1 MSTKTDL
8 HCSLDQSL
16 AYAPTW
22 GRGFSNHLP
31 MALHSAWELGAD
43 TERLAEQL
51 RRERGHLEPAQADAS
66 QAQDWR
72 ELLGHRDADARLRAL
87 MLAEIQEQGAVAV
100 LRNRVPVL
108 ITSPHAGLFHGM
120 IRTAHAFE
128 SGHRG
133 ELAAALAS
141 WAGSWGTLPG
151 GDGVAAIAFD
161 DWRLALQQ
169 RLVSSQERLR
179 GERLLGVSKG
189 PDYAALCDA
198 LAPETHWMLRREQL
212 LSMALE
218 GYLESKNFVILH
230 LITGLRALR
239 VLAPF
244 VPDWPDVQTWLTR
257 AFTAAWLASGME
269 RRPQAQEVPASW
281 AELHRAALSQFDDH
295 VIKLVHACWQEDRL
309 QPDRRWRQAAALA
322 TAAAALTPAV

>member
-1 MSTKTDL
+1 MTKTEL
-8 HCSLDQSL
+8 HRVLDQSL

-22 GRGFSNHLP
+22 GPGFSNHLP
-31 MALHSAWELGAD
+31 MALHAAWELGAD
-43 TERLAEQL
+43 GERMAAQVRHEV
-51 RRERGHLEPAQADAS
+51 GHLELAQADTS

-72 ELLGHRDADARLRAL
+72 ELLGRRDADARLRAL

-100 LRNRVPVL
+100 LRNRVPLL

-141 WAGSWGTLPG
+141 WAGSWSTLPS
-151 GDGVAAIAFD
+151 GDGEAGMAFD
-161 DWRLALQQ
+161 DWQRALQR

-179 GERLLGVSKG
+179 GERLLGVAKG

-198 LAPETHWMLRREQL
+198 LAPETHWTLRREQL
-212 LSMALE
+212 LSMALD

-269 RRPQAQEVPASW
+269 RRPRSDEEAAPSW
-281 AELHRAALSQFDDH
+281 PDLHHAALVQFDDH

-309 QPDRRWRQAAALA
+309 QADPRWRQAAALA
-322 TAAAALTPAV
+322 TEAAALTPAV

>member
-1 MSTKTDL
+1 MKTEL
-8 HCSLDQSL
+8 HRYLDQSL
-16 AYAPTW
+16 AFAPTW
-22 GRGFSNHLP
+22 GPGFSNHLP
-31 MALHSAWELGAD
+31 MALHAAWELGAD
-43 TERLAEQL
+43 GERLAAQL
-51 RRERGHLEPAQADAS
+51 QHETGHLEPARADES
-66 QAQDWR
+66 PAQDWR
-72 ELLGHRDADARLRAL
+72 ELLGRRDADARLRAL

-100 LRNRVPVL
+100 LRNRVPLL

-141 WAGSWGTLPG
+141 WAGSWSTLPG
-151 GDGVAAIAFD
+151 GEGGATMTFG
-161 DWRLALQQ
+161 DWQRALHQ
-169 RLVSSQERLR
+169 RLVSSKERLR
-179 GERLLGVSKG
+179 GERLLSVAKG

-212 LSMALE
+212 LSMALD
-218 GYLESKNFVILH
+218 GYLESRNFVVLH

-244 VPDWPDVQTWLTR
+244 VPDWPDLQTWLTR
-257 AFTAAWLASGME
+257 AFTAAWLASGIE
-269 RRPQAQEVPASW
+269 RKPRSSGEVPTW
-281 AELHRAALSQFDDH
+281 PELHRAALAQMDDH
-295 VIKLVHACWQEDRL
+295 VLKLVHACWQEDRL

-322 TAAAALTPAV
+322 TAAAALAPAV